1 MIGRMTMMAALVG
14 LALPAAADARPLDD
28 LLQGFDD
35 ACDYSDAL
43 AGLLQSSYA
52 FARKEGAIAIPAGYE
67 AVFGPPSVRPQD
79 EYLHIVLPVTGGT
92 WRGVPVKEIE
102 VYITALASGFSYQAI
117 IFPPDALEAAE
128 AAFRE
133 RGLAAQEK
141 LAKHDETGFGWD
153 TGFAVTDGV
162 PRYQCDLST

>member
-1 MIGRMTMMAALVG
+1 MIGRMAMMAALVG
-14 LALPAAADARPLDD
+14 LALPAAAGARPLDD

-43 AGLLQSSYA
+43 AGLLQSSYT

-67 AVFGPPSVRPQD
+67 AVFGPPFVRPQD

-102 VYITALASGFSYQAI
+102 VYITALASGFSYHAV
-117 IFPPDALEAAE
+117 IFPADALEAAE
-128 AAFRE
+128 TAFRE

-141 LAKHDETGFGWD
+141 LAKQDETGFGWD

>member
-1 MIGRMTMMAALVG
+1 MIGRVTLAAALIG
-14 LALPAAADARPLDD
+14 LALSAAAGARPLDD

-43 AGLLQSSYA
+43 ADLLQSSYA

-67 AVFGPPSVRPQD
+67 AVFGPPTVRPQD

-92 WRGVPVKEIE
+92 WRGVPLKEIE
-102 VYITALASGFSYQAI
+102 VYITELASGFSYQAVV
-117 IFPPDALEAAE
+117 FSTDALKAAE

-133 RGLAAQEK
+133 RGLAAKRKLEK
-141 LAKHDETGFGWD
+141 QDETGFGWD